1 LRSDL
6 LDALRRYPGGESL
19 LAVATEDVYLVGGAV
34 RDLLLAETGMLAEMG
49 MRAEGECLPASVAA
63 PRELDVVVDSVD
75 APLGAAAARLAD
87 ALAARLGVP
96 GGAVGHE
103 RFGTVLLEWEGGSID
118 IATARRERYPA
129 PGALPEVQPAPLA
142 EDLRRRDFT
151 VNALAVG
158 LGGAQQGEVTAV
170 EHARED
176 LAAGLLRVL
185 HERSFRDD
193 PTRLWR
199 LARYRARL
207 GFAVEEGTATLAA
220 AAVAEGALATVS
232 GARVGAELRLAL
244 AELDPLAALAEAD
257 RLGLLGALHPRL
269 RFEAPLAR
277 RALALLGAGGGP
289 ADGDS
294 GGVLLLAALALPLA
308 LRADGGVGG
317 HPSPEI
323 AALLDRLE
331 FAAGERDRVAAACAA
346 VPSLIDELPR
356 AHSASQ
362 LRTLALSVPPEGVA
376 LAGAV
381 SEPAAPAAR
390 RWLGE
395 ARHVRLLI
403 NGADLLAAG
412 VPEGPEVGRRLEAV
426 LRAKLDGALSGQA
439 DGRAAELVV
448 ALEAE

>member
-1 LRSDL
+1 MRSDL
-6 LDALRRYPGGESL
+6 LDALRCHPGGEAL
-19 LAVATEDVYLVGGAV
+19 LAVATNDVHLVGGAV
-34 RDLLLAETGMLAEMG
+34 RDLLRG
-49 MRAEGECLPASVAA
+49 AA
-63 PRELDVVVDSVD
+63 PRELDVVVESVD
-75 APLGAAAARLAD
+75 SPLGAAAARLAD
-87 ALAARLGVP
+87 ALAARLGVS

-103 RFGTVLLEWEGGSID
+103 RFGTVLLGWPGGSID
-118 IATARRERYPA
+118 IATARRERYSA
-129 PGALPEVQPAPLA
+129 PGALPEVEPASLA

-158 LGGAQQGEVTAV
+158 LGGTQRGEMTAV

-207 GFAVEEGTATLAA
+207 GFAVEEGTAALAA
-220 AAVAEGALATVS
+220 AAVAQGALATVS
-232 GARVGAELRLAL
+232 GARLGAELRLAL
-244 AELDPLAALAEAD
+244 AESDPLAALAEAD

-277 RALALLGAGGGP
+277 RALALVGGGGP

-294 GGVLLLAALALPLA
+294 GGLLLLAALALPLA

-317 HPSPEI
+317 HPNSEI
-323 AALLDRLE
+323 VALLDRLE
-331 FAAGERDRVAAACAA
+331 LTAGERDRVAAACAA

-381 SEPAAPAAR
+381 SEPAAPGAR
-390 RWLGE
+390 RWLAE
-395 ARHVRLLI
+395 VRHVRLCI
-403 NGADLLAAG
+403 TGADLLAAG
-412 VPEGPEVGRRLEAV
+412 VPEGPEVGRRLEAA
-426 LRAKLDGALSGQA
+426 LCAKLDGALPGQA
-439 DGRAAELVV
+439 DDRAAELAV
-448 ALEAE
+448 ALEAGA